1 MSLILN
7 QAQAEA
13 VYSAMCALN
22 NVGHTFL
29 RANFEAPHGRRI
41 NVSETCEG
49 VAVRLHAYQ
58 GNPVEQIESGEDY
71 DDQSA
76 FATAYGL
83 ISDEPQSAVAAA
95 AGGLT
100 QTAIE
105 R

>member
-1 MSLILN
+1 MSLILTME
-7 QAQAEA
+7 QAEA

-22 NVGHTFL
+22 NVGMRLDAQRDEVLVYETVRGL
-29 RANFEAPHGRRI
+29 VRVVDGDAVERYANQA
-41 NVSETCEG
+41 
-49 VAVRLHAYQ
+49 
-58 GNPVEQIESGEDY
+58 D
-71 DDQSA
+71 

-83 ISDEPQSAVAAA
+83 VSDGPPSDVAAA